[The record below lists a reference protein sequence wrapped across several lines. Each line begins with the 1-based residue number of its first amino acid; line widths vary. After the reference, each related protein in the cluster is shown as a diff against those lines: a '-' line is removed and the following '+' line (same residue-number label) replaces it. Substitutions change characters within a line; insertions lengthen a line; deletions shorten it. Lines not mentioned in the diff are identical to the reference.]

1 MEAFLFGTF
10 NPVTNAHVKMGL
22 KAKEVLGDA
31 CRIVYVPAG
40 DDYIRSWKGYK
51 DGSILSGDIRKPL
64 LQEAV
69 SEYGFMASTVEVM
82 ELTDGKTWNTL
93 EYLGSDDSVLCIG
106 MDNVPEIRKWYRYQD
121 LLAKY
126 RLLIFKRGRYC
137 GRLPDILNE
146 SVGYEIAYLGP
157 EFEQTSSTLVRNCY
171 VTGRIDEIRNKIPE
185 NVFRYLEEN
194 KNVYF

>member
-1 MEAFLFGTF
+1 
-10 NPVTNAHVKMGL
+10 
-22 KAKEVLGDA
+22 
-31 CRIVYVPAG
+31 
-40 DDYIRSWKGYK
+40 
-51 DGSILSGDIRKPL
+51 
-64 LQEAV
+64 
-69 SEYGFMASTVEVM
+69 MASTVEVM